1 MSFRIKEANTREQLE
16 CVRKLYEESFPKSE
30 KKPFSM
36 ILKKRAEGFFDILA
50 IEDEKGQFCGLAIML
65 LSGGLAL
72 LDYLAI
78 APEYQGGGAGSNT
91 LRELRERY
99 GDEKIVVEIETTLGE
114 AAEKAENTEER
125 LRRKAFYLRNG
136 MVPMDFLVE
145 LFGVKMEILTFGRTV
160 TFEEY
165 YGIYEAVL
173 PKGMMDKIRLA

>member
-1 MSFRIKEANTREQLE
+1 MSFRIEEANTKEQLE

-50 IEDEKGQFCGLAIML
+50 IENEEGQFCGLAIML
-65 LSGGLAL
+65 LAGGLAL

-78 APEYQGGGAGSNT
+78 APEYQGGGAGSST

-99 GDEKIVVEIETTLGE
+99 GRGSLVVEIETTLGE
-114 AAEKAENTEER
+114 EAAQAENAEER
-125 LRRKAFYLRNG
+125 LRRKRFYLRNG
-136 MVPMDFLVE
+136 MKTMDFVVN
-145 LFGVKMEILTFGRTV
+145 LFGVEMEILTFGRTV

-173 PKGMMDKIRLA
+173 PKRMMDKIRLA